1 MEHPLV
7 EIDQNLTVDQLQEKI
22 NELTKKLGIA
32 YRSGNGN
39 LMSQIQMAIE
49 AYKNRYQDKLQEAQD
64 SQTRNAPDYANKIKI
79 S

>member
-7 EIDQNLTVDQLQEKI
+7 EIDKKLTADQLQEKL

-32 YRSGNGN
+32 YRSGNGQ
-39 LMSQIQMAIE
+39 LMSQLQMAIE
-49 AYKNRYQDKLQEAQD
+49 AYKNRYQEKLDEVHNAQN
-64 SQTRNAPDYANKIKI
+64 RNLPDYANKINI

>member
-7 EIDQNLTVDQLQEKI
+7 EIDKKLTADQLQEKL

-32 YRSGNGN
+32 YRSGNGQ
-39 LMSQIQMAIE
+39 LMSQLQMAIE
-49 AYKNRYQDKLQEAQD
+49 AYKNRYQEKLNEVQDAQN
-64 SQTRNAPDYANKIKI
+64 RNLPDYSNKINI

>member
-49 AYKNRYQDKLQEAQD
+49 AYKNRYQDKLHEAQD